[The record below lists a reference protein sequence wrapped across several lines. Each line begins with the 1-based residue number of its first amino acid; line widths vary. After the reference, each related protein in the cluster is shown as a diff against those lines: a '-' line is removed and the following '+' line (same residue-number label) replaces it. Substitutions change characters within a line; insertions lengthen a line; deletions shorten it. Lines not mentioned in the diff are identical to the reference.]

1 MSIINFLFI
10 CNKPTNLFN
19 FIIFVVVFALIFRAA
34 KLGQKLDGAVQGIVD
49 EIKESDDVKSEAV
62 KNLKNIEADIANLE
76 SDIDKIMRQAEV
88 NAETVGEKIL
98 SDSESQ
104 IKSINDNAQKSLENK
119 TILLKN
125 DIIKRAS
132 IASIEVAKNHI
143 INELNNNWGLHDK
156 LIDDSI
162 ETIEGVEL

>member
-1 MSIINFLFI
+1 MEILSSIWEYIGR
-10 CNKPTNLFN
+10 TNLFN

-34 KLGQKLDGAVQGIVD
+34 KLGKKLDGAVQEIAD

-76 SDIDKIMRQAEV
+76 SDIDKIMRQAEA

-98 SDSESQ
+98 SDSEFQ

>member
-1 MSIINFLFI
+1 MEILSSIWEYIGR
-10 CNKPTNLFN
+10 TNLFN

-34 KLGQKLDGAVQGIVD
+34 KLGQKLDGAVQGIAD

-76 SDIDKIMRQAEV
+76 SDIYKIMRQAEV

>member
-1 MSIINFLFI
+1 MEILSSIWEYIGR
-10 CNKPTNLFN
+10 TNLFN

-34 KLGQKLDGAVQGIVD
+34 KLGQKLDGAVQEIAD

>member
-1 MSIINFLFI
+1 MEILSSIWEYIGR
-10 CNKPTNLFN
+10 TNLFN
-19 FIIFVVVFALIFRAA
+19 FIIFVVVFALIFIEA
-34 KLGQKLDGAVQGIVD
+34 KLVKKLDGAVQEIAD

>member
-1 MSIINFLFI
+1 MEILSSIWEYIGR
-10 CNKPTNLFN
+10 TNLFN

-34 KLGQKLDGAVQGIVD
+34 KLGQKLDGAVQGIAY

>member
-1 MSIINFLFI
+1 MEILSSIWEYIGR
-10 CNKPTNLFN
+10 TNLFN

-34 KLGQKLDGAVQGIVD
+34 KLGQKLDGAVQGIAD

>member
-1 MSIINFLFI
+1 MEILSSIWEYIGR
-10 CNKPTNLFN
+10 TNLFN

-143 INELNNNWGLHDK
+143 INELNNNRDLHDK